1 MGNIE
6 GEVEVEVEDEDTN
19 RIQEEE
25 EDQDIIMINVEE
37 EEEEEVII
45 RGLEDNSQVAEDKGM
60 LKHREVKQKVVE
72 KNLKIRLITNKNNK
86 IINKIRVFG
95 NKNYWNRNHKM

>member
-6 GEVEVEVEDEDTN
+6 GEVEVEVEVEDEDTN

-25 EDQDIIMINVEE
+25 EDQDIIMINV

>member
-6 GEVEVEVEDEDTN
+6 GEVEVEDEDTN

-25 EDQDIIMINVEE
+25 EDQDIIMINV